1 MSFKVFGIVSVK
13 WARRE
18 ITFPFWVRSEYRMK
32 SSERVGR
39 FDLTVESVE
48 VGNLKLASKGGFNLV
63 AMSVGALILCN
74 GFFMKSFDPEIKDFL

>member
-1 MSFKVFGIVSVK
+1 MVLFALKRAKATPENEILPQIWHFGPLNIKFKK
-13 WARRE
+13 N
-18 ITFPFWVRSEYRMK
+18 P
-32 SSERVGR
+32 
-39 FDLTVESVE
+39 